1 MKIVKK
7 KNIRY
12 IIKIKFV
19 SLTRYKNVKKKIE
32 SFTVLESAFI

>member
-1 MKIVKK
+1 
-7 KNIRY
+7 
-12 IIKIKFV
+12 V